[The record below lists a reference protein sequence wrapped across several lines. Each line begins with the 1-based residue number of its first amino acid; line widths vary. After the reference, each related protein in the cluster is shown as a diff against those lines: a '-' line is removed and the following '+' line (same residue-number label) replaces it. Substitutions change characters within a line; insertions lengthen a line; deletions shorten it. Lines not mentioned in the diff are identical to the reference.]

1 MGFKST
7 GVELNRWLV
16 YYSRISAWRAG
27 VRSNTNFLRHDLW
40 KHDMSGYNNVVIFGV
55 EQMMPELEAK
65 LTRELGP
72 GSMVVAC
79 RFRFPTWT
87 PVQEIGSGVDTVWTY
102 QR

>member
-1 MGFKST
+1 MSPCF
-7 GVELNRWLV
+7 V
-16 YYSRISAWRAG
+16 SR
-27 VRSNTNFLRHDLW
+27 
-40 KHDMSGYNNVVIFGV
+40 YNNVVIFGV

-72 GSMVVAC
+72 GSRVVAC